1 FKPFVYLAALEQN
14 HPPTEQIEDAPLR
27 VTLAGGQVWEPR
39 NYTGTFDGPITL
51 REALV
56 RSKNI
61 VTVRL
66 AEEVGMRQV
75 IRTARDLGI
84 QTPIANVPATALG
97 SAEVRPIELISAYAP
112 LANGGTR
119 VEPHLVRRVEGR
131 NGETIWEAEPARE
144 RASNPAAAFV
154 LTTILQD
161 AVNRGTG
168 TPVRTAGFTGPAAG
182 KTGTTNGSTDVW
194 FVGYT
199 PELVGGIWIG
209 LDRPA
214 TIVPGASGGTLAAP
228 VWGRMMQRIYAT
240 RPMPEPWRAP
250 AGVVTAQVERTTG
263 LAVDAGC
270 PIQGATYT
278 EYFVN
283 ALPPQRPC
291 YPEGQ
296 FPVLVD
302 ADRPWIDE
310 EWGGDRVEIDTTSS
324 TILPGGIDWPELEAI
339 RGQRETLPAQAPL
352 PRSRPGV
359 TLPEPLPPPTARREG
374 EPQRRREPEPESRP
388 RRLLGV
394 RADSATGTRLPAP
407 VRTRRAPPDGEP
419 TLWAGVAVRQPSR
432 FHVQIGEIVLTLKFR
447 ASFVALATLLLPLG
461 LAAQQRPVAQQR
473 AAAPT
478 PAQQQAQGWYME
490 LQGIQMQLGPAIAQ
504 AMRDPKIQAAQQA
517 LGAAIQAAL
526 NKADPGLAALEP
538 RMKALEA
545 EAAKAQQAG
554 DRAKLQKLMQDA
566 APIQQRLMRAQQVVF
581 NQPAV
586 MSRANAFESQL
597 QAKLIQVDPKNGP
610 LIQRSKQLQTQLQR
624 VMQQQQAGR
633 P

>member
-1 FKPFVYLAALEQN
+1 
-14 HPPTEQIEDAPLR
+14 
-27 VTLAGGQVWEPR
+27 
-39 NYTGTFDGPITL
+39 
-51 REALV
+51 
-56 RSKNI
+56 
-61 VTVRL
+61 
-66 AEEVGMRQV
+66 V

-296 FPVLVD
+296 FPVLAD

-324 TILPGGIDWPELEAI
+324 TMLPGGIEWPELEAI
-339 RGQRETLPAQAPL
+339 RRERETVPPPAPL

-359 TLPEPLPPPTARREG
+359 TLPEPLPPPPTRR
-374 EPQRRREPEPESRP
+374 EPESRP
-388 RRLLGV
+388 PRLLGV
-394 RADSATGTRLPAP
+394 RADSATGN
-407 VRTRRAPPDGEP
+407 PPSG
-419 TLWAGVAVRQPSR
+419 SR
-432 FHVQIGEIVLTLKFR
+432 PDTTG
-447 ASFVALATLLLPLG
+447 
-461 LAAQQRPVAQQR
+461 
-473 AAAPT
+473 T
-478 PAQQQAQGWYME
+478 P
-490 LQGIQMQLGPAIAQ
+490 
-504 AMRDPKIQAAQQA
+504 
-517 LGAAIQAAL
+517 
-526 NKADPGLAALEP
+526 
-538 RMKALEA
+538 
-545 EAAKAQQAG
+545 
-554 DRAKLQKLMQDA
+554 
-566 APIQQRLMRAQQVVF
+566 
-581 NQPAV
+581 
-586 MSRANAFESQL
+586 
-597 QAKLIQVDPKNGP
+597 
-610 LIQRSKQLQTQLQR
+610 
-624 VMQQQQAGR
+624 
-633 P
+633 